1 MECGTII
8 SAIIKWRNKNRT
20 KKELVKV
27 FQEAKDYDI
36 DVMVELTV
44 PTREDTEIIIVKR
57 GNLQYKL
64 DYYLENYTE
73 DLVLNRCK
81 DIKIINAELINWS
94 GE

>member
-1 MECGTII
+1 M
-8 SAIIKWRNKNRT
+8 
-20 KKELVKV
+20 KV

>member
-8 SAIIKWRNKNRT
+8 GAIIKWRNKNRT
-20 KKELVKV
+20 KQELVKV

-44 PTREDTEIIIVKR
+44 PTREDTEVIIVKR

-64 DYYLENYTE
+64 DYYMENYTE